1 LIPKVKTAVPIVDP
15 SEPVEPTPSCKYCVK
30 NGVCLI
36 VRTVKGLGEQF
47 TKEEKSTQMGPKVEA
62 PFDYLKFSEICNEYI
77 PSFHTA
83 FVPKLKE

>member
-1 LIPKVKTAVPIVDP
+1 
-15 SEPVEPTPSCKYCVK
+15 
-30 NGVCLI
+30 
-36 VRTVKGLGEQF
+36 VKGLGEQF